1 MYEKVAIAMTEPLIS
16 LCLPTNGIIEWVFPV
31 LDSIYSQNV
40 DCDKFE
46 VIVTNNGDNEHFHQ
60 MMEEYA
66 RRHSNLVY
74 RKTEAYLFDNQLE
87 ALRLAKGVYFKFL
100 NHRAVL
106 VEESIRYLVDAVE
119 KNMDEKPV
127 MYFSNGALKRDYIC
141 SSFDEFV
148 ANLARFASWTTGVG
162 IWKEDYERIP
172 SNQVY
177 DRISPHSA
185 ILFSERKK
193 FRYLIFNRVFSEEIE
208 HDHSKKGKYDLFKAF
223 GVEEPFITQKLYIDG
238 DITAATF
245 KTVKKDYRNMVAGL
259 YWDFCIRKKPCSY
272 DLGGFNDAMG
282 IYFNKYD
289 ILMRA
294 FCIGLVRQ
302 MKKIIRR

>member
-1 MYEKVAIAMTEPLIS
+1 M
-16 LCLPTNGIIEWVFPV
+16 
-31 LDSIYSQNV
+31 
-40 DCDKFE
+40 
-46 VIVTNNGDNEHFHQ
+46 
-60 MMEEYA
+60 
-66 RRHSNLVY
+66 
-74 RKTEAYLFDNQLE
+74 
-87 ALRLAKGVYFKFL
+87 
-100 NHRAVL
+100 
-106 VEESIRYLVDAVE
+106 
-119 KNMDEKPV
+119 
-127 MYFSNGALKRDYIC
+127 LKRDITC

-162 IWKEDYERIP
+162 IWKEDYRRIP
-172 SNQVY
+172 SDQVF

-193 FRYLIFNRVFSEEIE
+193 SEYLILNQVFSAEIE
-208 HDHSKKGKYDLFKAF
+208 SDHSKKGNYDLFKAF

-282 IYFNKYD
+282 IYFDKYD